1 MKFAATAASVL
12 VFAFA
17 VVGVPTA
24 GQKSMN
30 AMAAIYGS
38 QGGGINY
45 GFSSG
50 QTRFTGGDVIRALG
64 LYQFIGNLYLQP
76 VIGVNEVN
84 QGELIHFKVYAL
96 SIIDTD
102 TRTGRPGPASLG
114 LKHYAPTFHI
124 KGGALYQLNNET
136 SVLYA
141 NVVNVTETHGSHI
154 VPKLQLFLE
163 EKRRGIGGRWQWHDT
178 TLHFE
183 QGEWTN
189 HGLFHSCRDMKG
201 SYGIYVDFNV
211 TQEYPQ
217 NCVAITFHS
226 YGDDDANF

>member
-1 MKFAATAASVL
+1 MKLISTAASIL
-12 VFAFA
+12 GLALA
-17 VVGVPTA
+17 TVGVPTE

-30 AMAAIYGS
+30 AMAALYGA

-45 GFSSG
+45 GFSMG
-50 QTRFTGGDVIRALG
+50 QTRFSGGDFIRAMG

-76 VIGVNEVN
+76 VTLANEIG
-84 QGELIHFKVYAL
+84 QGK
-96 SIIDTD
+96 
-102 TRTGRPGPASLG
+102 PGPASLG

-124 KGGALYQLNNET
+124 KGGSLYQINNET

-163 EKRRGIGGRWQWHDT
+163 NQPRGIGGRWQWHDT

-183 QGEWTN
+183 KGDWTN
-189 HGLFHSCRDMKG
+189 HGLFHSCRDIKG

-226 YGDDDANF
+226 FGMGDDEYKAQV

>member
-124 KGGALYQLNNET
+124 KGGALYQLNNE
-136 SVLYA
+136 
-141 NVVNVTETHGSHI
+141 
-154 VPKLQLFLE
+154 LQLFLE

>member
-1 MKFAATAASVL
+1 MKFAAAASVI
-12 VFAFA
+12 AFA
-17 VVGVPTA
+17 LNAVGIPTA

-30 AMAAIYGS
+30 AMAAIYGA
-38 QGGGINY
+38 QGGGIDY
-45 GFSSG
+45 GFSTG
-50 QTRFTGGDVIRALG
+50 QTRFMGGDVIRATG

-76 VIGVNEVN
+76 VIGVNEIN
-84 QGELIHFKVYAL
+84 QGK
-96 SIIDTD
+96 
-102 TRTGRPGPASLG
+102 PGPASLG

-124 KGGALYQLNNET
+124 KGGSLYQINNET

-163 EKRRGIGGRWQWHDT
+163 EKPRGIGGRWQWHDT

-183 QGEWTN
+183 KAEWTN
-189 HGLFHSCRDMKG
+189 HGLFHSCRDIKG

-226 YGDDDANF
+226 YGDDDNKF

>member
-1 MKFAATAASVL
+1 MKFISAASAL
-12 VFAFA
+12 AFA
-17 VVGVPTA
+17 LTVVGIPTA

-30 AMAAIYGS
+30 AMAAIYGA

-45 GFSSG
+45 GFSTG
-50 QTRFTGGDVIRALG
+50 QTRFTGGDVIRAIG

-76 VIGVNEVN
+76 VIG
-84 QGELIHFKVYAL
+84 K
-96 SIIDTD
+96 
-102 TRTGRPGPASLG
+102 PGPASLG

-124 KGGALYQLNNET
+124 KGGSLYQINNET

-163 EKRRGIGGRWQWHDT
+163 EKPRGVGGRWQWHDT

-183 QGEWTN
+183 KGEWTN
-189 HGLFHSCRDMKG
+189 HGLFHSCRDIKG

-226 YGDDDANF
+226 YGDDDSNF